1 MESIMLTVKF
11 LLFLAME
18 VFVIATLGVAL
29 ILGVYEIVKR
39 RIRRSETLPMGR
51 TSLPTRIGW

>member
-39 RIRRSETLPMGR
+39 RIRRSEPLPMGR
-51 TSLPTRIGW
+51 TSLPTRTGW